1 METAAVRSDLSLT
14 LVGSE
19 VPVVLTAALEY
30 QSSDPYAVSV
40 VFFTMDGPV
49 RWVFSRDLLDEGLVH
64 EVGDGD
70 VQIAPM
76 RDQFGEQVLQLRL
89 ASPDGV
95 AVLEASADAV
105 LDFLARSYGRVPPG
119 HESDHLDIDAAVEA
133 LLAG

>member
-1 METAAVRSDLSLT
+1 MRRIGCLLI
-14 LVGSE
+14 VGS
-19 VPVVLTAALEY
+19 
-30 QSSDPYAVSV
+30 
-40 VFFTMDGPV
+40 
-49 RWVFSRDLLDEGLVH
+49 LLIGAC
-64 EVGDGD
+64 DGD

-76 RDQFGEQVLQLRL
+76 RDPFGEQVLQLRL

-119 HESDHLDIDAAVEA
+119 HESDHMDIDAAVDA